1 MQPLNTNS
9 HQPEPTA
16 SVYPLQSVNVPNIPQ
31 TIDATTFS
39 STNTPPERLVEAQN
53 ADQPVPVVKVLS
65 VRGVEYGMM
74 TIALWIAASTLAWVL
89 LNMLN
94 GSKGFSYVVVPTSA
108 LVVCIPIFGLLFIR
122 LKRAELRDP
131 NLRLDPSKRR
141 WSQTT
146 QMLAYI
152 ACLINLIYFVYVV
165 LQHFSADKPKPI
177 SKAIINLSV
186 ILVIA
191 GGILAYYW
199 FDEHRARRL

>member
-1 MQPLNTNS
+1 MHSWAAEPAPL
-9 HQPEPTA
+9 
-16 SVYPLQSVNVPNIPQ
+16 L
-31 TIDATTFS
+31 
-39 STNTPPERLVEAQN
+39 EARN
-53 ADQPVPVVKVLS
+53 PDFPVPVVRVLS

-74 TIALWIAASTLAWVL
+74 TIALWISATTLAWVA

-108 LVVCIPIFGLLFIR
+108 LVVTVPVFGWLFMR
-122 LKRAELRDP
+122 LKRAELI
-131 NLRLDPSKRR
+131 NSELRLDPSKRR

-146 QMLAYI
+146 QMLAYL
-152 ACLINLIYFVYVV
+152 ACLINLIFFVYTL

-177 SKAIINLSV
+177 GKSVINLLV

-199 FDEHRARRL
+199 ADEHRPRRA